1 MVGVIFEVEVCQVG
15 GARAVDVQLR
25 EWAANLLVGQELG
38 LGSCPVDVTS
48 KLLRRNTS
56 DLNKKD
62 SPILRRIKRLYSP
75 QMEILCGSQF
85 YTVNP
90 NAQKIKN

>member
-62 SPILRRIKRLYSP
+62 SPIKSSP
-75 QMEILCGSQF
+75 MESSN
-85 YTVNP
+85 THR
-90 NAQKIKN
+90 